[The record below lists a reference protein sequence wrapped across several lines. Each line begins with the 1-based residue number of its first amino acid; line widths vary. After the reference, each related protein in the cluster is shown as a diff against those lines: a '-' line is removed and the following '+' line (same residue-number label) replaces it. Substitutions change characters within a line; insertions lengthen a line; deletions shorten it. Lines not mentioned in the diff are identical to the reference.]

1 MQESLFSAS
10 CIPSHELDLHVRTRG
25 RLQCPTQ
32 PRVRAHVHVLV
43 RTLHKLDLASVC
55 VYLPEVICK
64 KKNYIWSCSDRRS
77 SACLCCLWI
86 YFSKVIAIPLDA
98 QAIRYGKT
106 CTCQHSMHLMA
117 CCAFGYT
124 SQQLW
129 DHNLTIVL
137 PFLLLLRHRRHRRLH
152 QVAAALEGLPVL
164 RSGANP
170 VHQHMHKLA

>member
-43 RTLHKLDLASVC
+43 RTLRKLDLASVC

-86 YFSKVIAIPLDA
+86 YFSKVLFSDPCA
-98 QAIRYGKT
+98 QALIQQIICNFGERPTVLGWKQILEDDFVCLHT
-106 CTCQHSMHLMA
+106 CL
-117 CCAFGYT
+117 
-124 SQQLW
+124 
-129 DHNLTIVL
+129 I
-137 PFLLLLRHRRHRRLH
+137 
-152 QVAAALEGLPVL
+152 GLPL
-164 RSGANP
+164 FLAHGAWL
-170 VHQHMHKLA
+170 VREVKVTFVQVEVE